1 MRGNG
6 LARGHTADRIDAMK
20 VFVSALDEGRLPG
33 PAHRLR
39 RSPTATAEV
48 VHGDTR
54 REEADIDR
62 VGLSYMLMGD
72 VRQGQGAT
80 LAQDGQRMVLYRPAY
95 HGRAA
100 GFSQGRAPGHQSGI
114 SPITSPIQRSTVPGP
129 IIATSSQQPHAATTD
144 FLGLDMRLVLQQI
157 QIRQLWKQQLR
168 KQRQSLH
175 ECR

>member
-80 LAQDGQRMVLYRPAY
+80 LAQDPARSKN
-95 HGRAA
+95 GSISARISWSCCRIQPRTRSRA
-100 GFSQGRAPGHQSGI
+100 SIRNLSN
-114 SPITSPIQRSTVPGP
+114 TSPIQRSTVPGP

-157 QIRQLWKQQLR
+157 QIRQLWK
-168 KQRQSLH
+168 
-175 ECR
+175 

>member
-1 MRGNG
+1 MAGCFVR
-6 LARGHTADRIDAMK
+6 APMVGHACPTFRKA
-20 VFVSALDEGRLPG
+20 SAQPDVRERN
-33 PAHRLR
+33 HD
-39 RSPTATAEV
+39 EV
-48 VHGDTR
+48 VHGDTG

-80 LAQDGQRMVLYRPAY
+80 LAQDPARSKN
-95 HGRAA
+95 GSISARISWSCCRIQPRTRSRA
-100 GFSQGRAPGHQSGI
+100 SIRNLSN
-114 SPITSPIQRSTVPGP
+114 TSPIQRSTVPGP

-168 KQRQSLH
+168 KQRQNLH
-175 ECR
+175 ECRQCR